1 MKKSSKQQTKIH
13 IKKGDTVLAIA
24 GNDRGKTGEVHKVL
38 PVQKRAFVKGMR
50 IATCHLKRTQK
61 SPGRIIRKEAS
72 IHISNL
78 MLVEPETQK
87 ATRIGRRINKVG
99 KLQRYSKKTKHFI

>member
-1 MKKSSKQQTKIH
+1 MKKNSKQQTKIH

-24 GNDRGKTGEVHKVL
+24 GNDRGKTGEVQKVV
-38 PVQKRAFVKGMR
+38 PAKNRAFVKGMR

-61 SPGRIIRKEAS
+61 GPGRIVRKEAS

-78 MLVEPETQK
+78 MLVEPTTQK
-87 ATRIGRRINKVG
+87 ATRIGRKVNKEG
-99 KLQRYSKKTKHFI
+99 KLQRYSKKTKNFI

>member
-13 IKKGDTVLAIA
+13 IKKGDSVLAIA
-24 GNDRGKTGEVHKVL
+24 GNDKGKTGEVQKVL
-38 PVQKRAFVKGMR
+38 PLQNRAFVKGMR

-87 ATRIGRRINKVG
+87 ATRIGRKINKAG